1 MSPFISLGIDLAS
14 QPEKTAICLL
24 EWSERGVIIQR
35 LAHKFN
41 DDALL
46 QLAAMAD
53 SVGIDAPF
61 GWPQAFKEAIVGA
74 AAFQWPHAPGW
85 ENGLRDSLRFRRTDL
100 HLKGLSERMQPLS
113 VSSELLGVT
122 AMRCAGLLQA
132 LGVTDRSGQSGR
144 VFEVYPSAS
153 LRRWGLETQGYKGKE
168 DDVRERLLTA
178 LLDKAPWLEMTET
191 QRQEL
196 TTSDHLMDALAASLT
211 AGMAMRYKD
220 LIDPVPERDLDHAR
234 IEGWIMLP
242 RPGSLEQL
250 FLS

>member
-14 QPEKTAICLL
+14 QPAHTAVCLL
-24 EWSERGVIIQR
+24 QWNERGVQVQR

-46 QLAAMAD
+46 QLVATAD

-85 ENGLRDSLRFRRTDL
+85 SDGLRDSLRFRHTDL
-100 HLKGLSERMQPLS
+100 HLKSLSEKMQPLS

-132 LGVTDRSGQSGR
+132 LGVTDRSGQIGR

-168 DDVRERLLTA
+168 DDVRERLLMA
-178 LLDKAPWLEMTET
+178 LLGKAPWLEISVAC
-191 QRQEL
+191 RREL
-196 TTSDHLMDALAASLT
+196 AQSDHLMDALAASLT
-211 AGMAMRYKD
+211 AGMAMQHRD
-220 LIDPVPERDLDHAR
+220 LIDPIPERDLGHAR

-242 RPGSLEQL
+242 RPGSLERL
-250 FLS
+250 FSS